1 MSLPALRRLVVG
13 SFIALIVLGLAWET
27 WLAPLRPG
35 GWTLA
40 LKVLPLALAV
50 PSLMRGRLRAYQ
62 WWSML
67 VLVYLAEGLV
77 RAASDRG
84 PSVPLALLETG
95 LAALAFIGILLYVR
109 EARRA
114 ARASASPPAPDRP
127 AGRASDPPARA
138 PANR

>member
-35 GWTLA
+35 GWALA

-109 EARRA
+109 EARRV
-114 ARASASPPAPDRP
+114 ARASASPPAPDRS
-127 AGRASDPPARA
+127 ADRASDPPA